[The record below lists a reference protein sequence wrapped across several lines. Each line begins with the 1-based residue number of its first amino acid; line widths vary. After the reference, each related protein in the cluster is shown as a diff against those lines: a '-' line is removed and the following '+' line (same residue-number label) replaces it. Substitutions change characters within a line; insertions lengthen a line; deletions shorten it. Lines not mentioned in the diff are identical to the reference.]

1 MELRVLRYFLAV
13 AREGN
18 VTRAAATLHVTQPT
32 LSRQLADLER
42 ELGCQLFV
50 RGNRGATLTDDG
62 MFLRKRAEEIV
73 ALADRTEREM
83 LSPSSQ
89 LEGDIYFGAA
99 ETRAME
105 PVLRA
110 FRRLRDA
117 NPRVSLHL
125 HSGNADAVTEGVEK
139 GLFDFGL
146 TMGREAD
153 PKFCSLP
160 VPFADTWGLVVRADD
175 ALAARESVT
184 VDELEHIPLLFS
196 SQEAS
201 SGELVRSID
210 GLDLGRLNIVATY
223 NLVYNASLMVEQG
236 MGAAFSIDGL
246 VTPAPGR
253 LAFVPVV
260 GLPPLRSTV
269 IWKRFQMLPRAA
281 QALLDVLREEFAAC
295 ADAGDDKG

>member
-18 VTRAAATLHVTQPT
+18 VTRAAAALHVTQPT

-42 ELGCQLFV
+42 ELGCTLFV

-83 LSPSSQ
+83 LSPSTQ

-99 ETRAME
+99 ETRAMD
-105 PVLRA
+105 PVLRS
-110 FRRLRDA
+110 FRRLHDA

-125 HSGNADAVTEGVEK
+125 HSGNADAVVEGVEK

-146 TMGREAD
+146 TMGREVD
-153 PKFCSLP
+153 SKFCSLP
-160 VPFADTWGLVVRADD
+160 VPFTDTWGLIVRADD
-175 ALAARESVT
+175 ALASRESVT
-184 VDELEHIPLLFS
+184 VEELEGMPLLFS

-201 SGELVRSID
+201 SGEGELARSID
-210 GLDLGRLNIVATY
+210 GLDLDRLNIVATY

-253 LAFVPVV
+253 FAFVPVE
-260 GLPPLRSTV
+260 GLPPLRSTIV
-269 IWKRFQMLPRAA
+269 WKRFQMLPKAA
-281 QALLDVLREEFAAC
+281 QAFLDVLREDFAA
-295 ADAGDDKG
+295 ASAPEG